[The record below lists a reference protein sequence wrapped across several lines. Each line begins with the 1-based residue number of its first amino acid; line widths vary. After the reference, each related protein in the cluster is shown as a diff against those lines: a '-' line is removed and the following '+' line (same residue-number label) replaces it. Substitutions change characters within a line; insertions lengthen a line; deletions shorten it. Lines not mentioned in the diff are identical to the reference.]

1 MIDFAHYFKG
11 QSSAHSPE
19 FNELLEQ
26 VTLVHL
32 KRGEV
37 LQRRGDESKHAYFV
51 RQGLLRSF
59 IVDEKGKEHVY
70 MFAPEG
76 WIISDVQSTAMQ
88 SPAVL
93 SIDVLE
99 DSEVEVIRSDIFEEL
114 VNRHM
119 GGHPE
124 FASLELTRLLRR
136 IAVLQ
141 KRVLLLL
148 SASATE
154 RYQEFIT
161 TYPNLRQRISQ
172 RMMASYLGI
181 TPEALSRLRLE
192 LIKSDRKES
201 TDAK

>member
-1 MIDFAHYFKG
+1 
-11 QSSAHSPE
+11 
-19 FNELLEQ
+19 
-26 VTLVHL
+26 
-32 KRGEV
+32 
-37 LQRRGDESKHAYFV
+37 
-51 RQGLLRSF
+51 
-59 IVDEKGKEHVY
+59 
-70 MFAPEG
+70 
-76 WIISDVQSTAMQ
+76 
-88 SPAVL
+88 
-93 SIDVLE
+93 
-99 DSEVEVIRSDIFEEL
+99 
-114 VNRHM
+114 
-119 GGHPE
+119 
-124 FASLELTRLLRR
+124 LELTRLLRR

>member
-11 QSSAHSPE
+11 QSSASSTE
-19 FNELLEQ
+19 LNELLEQ
-26 VTLVHL
+26 VSVVHV

-37 LQRRGDESKHAYFV
+37 LQRGGDESKHAYFV
-51 RQGLLRSF
+51 RKGLLRSF

-76 WIISDVQSTAMQ
+76 WIISDIQSTAMQ
-88 SPAVL
+88 SPAIL
-93 SIDVLE
+93 SIDALE

-119 GGHPE
+119 GSHPE
-124 FASLELTRLLRR
+124 FASIELTRLLRR

-154 RYQEFIT
+154 RYQEFIA

-172 RMMASYLGI
+172 RMVASYLGI

-192 LIKSDRKES
+192 LIKSDRKE
-201 TDAK
+201 